1 MSVYHISEFM
11 QRGGQTV
18 PSDVDREIPTEE
30 LLKYWERIDDEFQE
44 TWDAICYHDDD
55 WGFAIPRH
63 DQPPRDIAET
73 VDGFLDIA
81 YSALSAVIRIAGE
94 DKAYKAWWE
103 VIHANLNKVNGVYGP
118 KILNPET
125 GKIEKPEGW
134 VAPDIERILNG

>member
-1 MSVYHISEFM
+1 MSIYHISEFM

-18 PSDVDREIPTEE
+18 PSDVDREVTTEE
-30 LLKYWERIDDEFQE
+30 LLKYWERVDDELQE
-44 TWDAICYHDDD
+44 TWEAICYPEDD
-55 WGFAIPRH
+55 WGFPLPHH

-81 YSALSAVIRIAGE
+81 YSALSAAIRIAGD

-118 KILNPET
+118 KILNPDT

-134 VAPDIERILNG
+134 VAPNIERILND